1 MSLVNRTQISLYEEA
16 QAGLNSLVKQTAQV
30 GVSFV
35 GMLLLT
41 GGNPPALTVGLS
53 VVGGIA
59 FVAWSEEKR
68 LTKFYARQ
76 THYNHDSVI
85 EIEIEG
91 AAIKIPLS
99 QLSNPNKSESIE
111 SLRNHIKQ
119 QLIELDTDN
128 SSEFMAKQR
137 LLQAR
142 SSFNAARS
150 AVVLSTCIT
159 IVGVGLLLSGKVAAA
174 AVVTSSS
181 ILASISFFKL
191 AKDGNDRLD
200 RITK

>member
-30 GVSFV
+30 GVGLL

-68 LTKFYARQ
+68 LTKFYGRQ
-76 THYNHDSVI
+76 NHYKRNFVI
-85 EIEIEG
+85 KSEIE
-91 AAIKIPLS
+91 PP
-99 QLSNPNKSESIE
+99 QLSNPNELVCNYVLAPPIVDRSVSIPKE
-111 SLRNHIKQ
+111 RLREAGH
-119 QLIELDTDN
+119 
-128 SSEFMAKQR
+128 
-137 LLQAR
+137 
-142 SSFNAARS
+142 SFKAARS

-159 IVGVGLLLSGKVAAA
+159 IVGVVFLLSGKVQEAIIIIISS
-174 AVVTSSS
+174 AVAT
-181 ILASISFFKL
+181 SISSFKL
-191 AKDGNDRLD
+191 TKEGNDRLD
-200 RITK
+200 RIAKEFMDESE